1 MQCYYDLFTEERQ
14 TAVSLGFFDGVHKG
28 HRSVIELAV
37 DQKHNGLLPVCLT
50 FSESPKSV
58 ISGVKAPYL
67 MTLEDKVKAL
77 ESIGV
82 EHTVFSDFRKL
93 MHLGAEE
100 FVTEVLIKK
109 LNAKKLFCGFNYR
122 FGKNAEGNTD
132 VLKKLCE
139 KYGIALSVLP
149 PAEDN
154 GAVVSS
160 TLIKK
165 LIEEGDVR
173 RANRLLCGEFGFSAP
188 IEHGKMLGR
197 KLGTPTINQPL
208 LSGLIV
214 PKFGVYC
221 SQVTLS
227 DGSSYCG
234 VTNVGIKPTVGGTI
248 PLCETWM
255 PKYSG
260 GEIYGQT
267 ADTRLLA
274 FIRPE
279 KKFENLD
286 RLKNEIVM
294 NSHAA
299 LGIYAQLKK

>member
-82 EHTVFSDFRKL
+82 EHTVFADFRKL

-139 KYGIALSVLP
+139 KYGMEMPLIS
-149 PAEDN
+149 
-154 GAVVSS
+154 AV
-160 TLIKK
+160 
-165 LIEEGDVR
+165 
-173 RANRLLCGEFGFSAP
+173 RAV
-188 IEHGKMLGR
+188 I
-197 KLGTPTINQPL
+197 
-208 LSGLIV
+208 
-214 PKFGVYC
+214 
-221 SQVTLS
+221 S
-227 DGSSYCG
+227 DGAD
-234 VTNVGIKPTVGGTI
+234 
-248 PLCETWM
+248 
-255 PKYSG
+255 PK
-260 GEIYGQT
+260 
-267 ADTRLLA
+267 
-274 FIRPE
+274 
-279 KKFENLD
+279 
-286 RLKNEIVM
+286 EIVQDLM
-294 NSHAA
+294 NR
-299 LGIYAQLKK
+299 